1 MSSKLSW
8 NTRKTED
15 KRTRERERD
24 REAGWERLDRALLVQ
39 CHRNGSLSSSG
50 PFISVVVFLSDFCR
64 ITKTNFLL
72 DFSPFFCYSSLWHK
86 NAHGICRYVQRERE
100 NTNCCIHKMREICCC
115 ALSLLSQCHLFRESI
130 SVVNSPNETH
140 ISIEN
145 KLLVIAWD
153 PFGKQKTSKY
163 SPYGLLCM
171 HCHLYTVLRRQW
183 NHRQYHSNWFCCA
196 SPFNYQPFVKQT
208 S

>member
-15 KRTRERERD
+15 KRTTTRVKGRR
-24 REAGWERLDRALLVQ
+24 G
-39 CHRNGSLSSSG
+39 GIG
-50 PFISVVVFLSDFCR
+50 PSFISAMSSKWIVVIIRAIHFSRCLFFSDFCR

-72 DFSPFFCYSSLWHK
+72 EFPPFFLYSSTWRK
-86 NAHGICRYVQRERE
+86 NTHGICRYIQKNVPRVHTHSNWR
-100 NTNCCIHKMREICCC
+100 THKMMKICEC

-145 KLLVIAWD
+145 KLLIIAWD
-153 PFGKQKTSKY
+153 PFGKQRTVKY
-163 SPYGLLCM
+163 YPYGLLCTY
-171 HCHLYTVLRRQW
+171 CHLDTVLRIQ
-183 NHRQYHSNWFCCA
+183 
-196 SPFNYQPFVKQT
+196 
-208 S
+208 